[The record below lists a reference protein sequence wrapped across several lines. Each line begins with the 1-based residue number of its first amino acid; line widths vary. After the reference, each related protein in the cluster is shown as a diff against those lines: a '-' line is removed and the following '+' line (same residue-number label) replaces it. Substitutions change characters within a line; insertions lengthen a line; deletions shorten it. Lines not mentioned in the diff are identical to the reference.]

1 MSRDILLTDIDPD
14 PDQPRQ
20 HFDDAA
26 LQELADSMTAT
37 GQAVPIT
44 VQSVGARFVIVTGE
58 RRWRAAQLLGWSTIR
73 ADVQDIDAATAQWQT
88 LVENIQRAGL
98 TPIEEAHAFQKLV
111 DAGHT
116 QTEIGKRIGKTQ
128 SYVAQK
134 IRLLRLPA
142 GVQEMLDAG
151 RPSVPE
157 MLNGGRLSEG
167 HGRQLLR
174 VRYPGMATDASV
186 QGLAEKTVANGWS
199 VKRLAL
205 EIDYLQMTQYGYFLL
220 PIDDRWKFADLV
232 DLEKTFAEDG
242 ATPDGP
248 RRMKVMQ
255 QMGMILTWC
264 EQICN
269 AGAPDLAEWMLGD
282 MPLADVYW
290 HTKQCAEWER
300 KYAADVDLPAYLRYA
315 WAWSAGPEPKERTRA
330 MLATLGDRDD
340 DAFAEALH
348 AGMVEVIRG
357 IDADFETIFAHYMQP
372 ADVSQETPAELVTA

>member
-14 PDQPRQ
+14 PEQPRT
-20 HFDDAA
+20 HFDEAA
-26 LQELADSMTAT
+26 LQELADSMAAT

-44 VQSVGARFVIVTGE
+44 VKPVGDRFVIVTGE
-58 RRWRAAQLLGWSTIR
+58 RRWRAAQLLGWATIR

-98 TPIEEAHAFQKLV
+98 TPIEEALAFQKLV

-116 QTEIGKRIGKTQ
+116 QTEIARRIGKTQ

-142 GVQEMLDAG
+142 DVQEMLNAG

-157 MLNGGRLSEG
+157 MLQSGRLSEG

-174 VRYPGMATDASV
+174 VCYPGMATDKRV
-186 QGLAEKTVANGWS
+186 QGLAQKAIDAGWS

-205 EIDYLQMTQYGYFLL
+205 EIDYQQMTHDGYWLM
-220 PIDDRWKFADLV
+220 PIDARWKFGDLV
-232 DLEKTFAEDG
+232 ELEKVFAEGG
-242 ATPDGP
+242 ATPDAE
-248 RRMKVMQ
+248 RHLQVQ
-255 QMGMILTWC
+255 WHLGMILNWG
-264 EQICN
+264 EQIWN
-269 AGAPDLAEWMLGD
+269 AGAASLVKWLLKD

-290 HTKQCAEWER
+290 WTKQCAEWEH
-300 KYAADVDLPAYLRYA
+300 KYKHDVDLPAYLRYA
-315 WAWSAGPEPKERTRA
+315 WAWSAGTEVKERTRA

-340 DAFAEALH
+340 DAFAEELH
-348 AGMVEVIRG
+348 AGMVSVIKG
-357 IDADFETIFAHYMQP
+357 IDADFETIFAEYIGQ
-372 ADVSQETPAELVTA
+372 QPAELVAA

>member
-1 MSRDILLTDIDPD
+1 MSRDIPLIDIDPD

-20 HFDDAA
+20 HFDAAA

-44 VQSVGARFVIVTGE
+44 VKPAGDRFVIVTGE

-98 TPIEEAHAFQKLV
+98 TPIEEAHAFQRLV

-116 QTEIGKRIGKTQ
+116 QTEIARRIGKTQ

-157 MLNGGRLSEG
+157 MLNAGRLSEG

-174 VRYPGMATDASV
+174 VRYPGLATDANV
-186 QGLAEKTVANGWS
+186 QGLAEKSVANGWS

-205 EIDYLQMTQYGYFLL
+205 EIDYQQMTHDGYWLM

-232 DLEKTFAEDG
+232 ELEKTFAEDG
-242 ATPDGP
+242 ATPDAE
-248 RRMKVMQ
+248 RHFRVELRL
-255 QMGMILTWC
+255 GMILNWC
-264 EQICN
+264 EQIWN
-269 AGAPDLAEWMLGD
+269 AGAAPLSKWMLEEQ
-282 MPLADVYW
+282 PLSDVYW
-290 HTKQCAEWER
+290 WTKQCAEWEH
-300 KYAADVDLPAYLRYA
+300 KYSPDVDLPAYLRYA
-315 WAWSAGPEPKERTRA
+315 WAANLGDLPVVRERTRA

-357 IDADFETIFAHYMQP
+357 IDADFATIFAEY
-372 ADVSQETPAELVTA
+372 VSQETPDELVAA

>member
-20 HFDDAA
+20 HFDAAA
-26 LQELADSMTAT
+26 LQELADSLAAT

-44 VQSVGARFVIVTGE
+44 VKPAGARFVILTGE

-98 TPIEEAHAFQKLV
+98 TPIEEAHAFKNLV

-116 QTEIGKRIGKTQ
+116 QTEIARRIGKTQ

-157 MLNGGRLSEG
+157 MLNAGRLSEG

-174 VRYPGMATDASV
+174 VRYPGMATDANV
-186 QGLAEKTVANGWS
+186 QGLAEDAVANGWS

-205 EIDYLQMTQYGYFLL
+205 EIDYQQMTHDGYWLM
-220 PIDDRWKFADLV
+220 PIDARWKFADLV
-232 DLEKTFAEDG
+232 ELEKTFAEDG
-242 ATPDGP
+242 ATPDAE
-248 RRMKVMQ
+248 RHLRVQ
-255 QMGMILTWC
+255 WHAGMILKWGERLWSAGYESLVKLILK
-264 EQICN
+264 EQ
-269 AGAPDLAEWMLGD
+269 
-282 MPLADVYW
+282 PLFDVYW
-290 HTKQCAEWER
+290 WTKQCAEWER
-300 KYAADVDLPAYLRYA
+300 KYSPDVDLPAYLRYA
-315 WAWSAGPEPKERTRA
+315 WAANLGDLPVVRERTRA
-330 MLATLGDRDD
+330 MMATLGDRDD

-348 AGMVEVIRG
+348 AGLVEVIRG
-357 IDADFETIFAHYMQP
+357 IDADFDTIFAEY
-372 ADVSQETPAELVTA
+372 VSQETPADLVAA

>member
-20 HFDDAA
+20 HFDAAA
-26 LQELADSMTAT
+26 LQELADSMAAT

-44 VQSVGARFVIVTGE
+44 VKPAGARFVIVTGE
-58 RRWRAAQLLGWSTIR
+58 RRWRAAQLLGWPVIR
-73 ADVQDIDAATAQWQT
+73 ADVQDIDATTAQWQT

-98 TPIEEAHAFQKLV
+98 TPIEEAQAFQKLV

-116 QTEIGKRIGKTQ
+116 QTEIARRIGKTQ

-142 GVQEMLDAG
+142 GVQEMLNAG

-157 MLNGGRLSEG
+157 MLNVGRLSEG

-174 VRYPGMATDASV
+174 LRYPGMATDANV
-186 QGLAEKTVANGWS
+186 QGLAEKAVANGWS
-199 VKRLAL
+199 VKRLEL
-205 EIDYLQMTQYGYFLL
+205 EVNYQQMTHDGFWLM

-232 DLEKTFAEDG
+232 ELEKTFAAGG
-242 ATPDGP
+242 ATPDAERH
-248 RRMKVMQ
+248 RRVEWHI
-255 QMGMILTWC
+255 GMILNWS
-264 EQICN
+264 EQIWN
-269 AGAPDLAEWMLGD
+269 AGLPPLAQWMLKEQ
-282 MPLADVYW
+282 PLADVYW
-290 HTKQCAEWER
+290 WTKQCAEWER
-300 KYAADVDLPAYLRYA
+300 KYSPDVDLPAYLRYA
-315 WAWSAGPEPKERTRA
+315 WAANLADLPVVKERTRA

-357 IDADFETIFAHYMQP
+357 IDADFSTIF
-372 ADVSQETPAELVTA
+372 ADVSQETPDELVAA

>member
-20 HFDDAA
+20 HFDTAA

-44 VQSVGARFVIVTGE
+44 VKPAGDRFVIVTGE

-98 TPIEEAHAFQKLV
+98 TPIEEAHAFQRLV

-116 QTEIGKRIGKTQ
+116 QTEIARRIGKTQ

-157 MLNGGRLSEG
+157 MLNAGRLSEG

-174 VRYPGMATDASV
+174 VRYPGMATDANV
-186 QGLAEKTVANGWS
+186 QGLAEKAVAHGWS

-205 EIDYLQMTQYGYFLL
+205 EIDYQQMTHDGYWLM

-232 DLEKTFAEDG
+232 KLEKTFAEDG
-242 ATPDGP
+242 ATPDAE
-248 RRMKVMQ
+248 RHFRVELRL
-255 QMGMILTWC
+255 GMILCWC
-264 EQICN
+264 EQIWN
-269 AGAPDLAEWMLGD
+269 AGAASLVKWMLEEQ
-282 MPLADVYW
+282 PLSDVYW
-290 HTKQCAEWER
+290 WTKQCAEWER
-300 KYAADVDLPAYLRYA
+300 KYSPDVDLPAYLRYA
-315 WAWSAGPEPKERTRA
+315 WAANLGDLPVVRERTRA

-340 DAFAEALH
+340 DAFAAALH

-357 IDADFETIFAHYMQP
+357 IDADFPVIFAEY
-372 ADVSQETPAELVTA
+372 VSQETPDELVAA

>member
-1 MSRDILLTDIDPD
+1 MSRDISVLDIDPD
-14 PDQPRQ
+14 PEQPRQ
-20 HFDDAA
+20 HFDEAA
-26 LQELADSMTAT
+26 LQELADSLAAT
-37 GQAVPIT
+37 GLAVPIT
-44 VQSVGARFVIVTGE
+44 VKPVGARYVIVTGE
-58 RRWRAAQLLGWSTIR
+58 RRWRAAQMLGWSTIR

-98 TPIEEAHAFQKLV
+98 TPIEEALAFQRLV
-111 DAGHT
+111 DAGNT
-116 QTEIGKRIGKTQ
+116 QTEIARRIGKTQ

-142 GVQEMLDAG
+142 GVQDMLNAG

-157 MLNGGRLSEG
+157 MLNAGRLSEG

-174 VRYPGMATDASV
+174 VNYPGMATDTRV
-186 QGLAEKTVANGWS
+186 QGLAQTSIKNGWS

-205 EIDYLQMTQYGYFLL
+205 EIDYQQMTHDGYWQM

-255 QMGMILTWC
+255 QMGMILNWC
-264 EQICN
+264 EQIWN
-269 AGAPDLAEWMLGD
+269 AGAAPLAKWMLED
-282 MPLADVYW
+282 MPLVEVYW
-290 HTKQCAEWER
+290 YTKQCAEWEN
-300 KYAADVDLPAYLRYA
+300 KYGHDVDLPAYLRYA
-315 WAWSAGPEPKERTRA
+315 WAWSAGPEVEERTRA
-330 MLATLGDRDD
+330 MLETLPDRDVD
-340 DAFAEALH
+340 IFSEAYH

-357 IDADFETIFAHYMQP
+357 IDADFATIFAEYMQP

>member
-20 HFDDAA
+20 HFDEAA

-44 VQSVGARFVIVTGE
+44 VKPAGDRFVIVTGE

-98 TPIEEAHAFQKLV
+98 TPIEEAHAFQRLV

-116 QTEIGKRIGKTQ
+116 QTEIARRIGKTQ

-157 MLNGGRLSEG
+157 MLNAGRLSEG

-174 VRYPGMATDASV
+174 VRYPGMATDANV
-186 QGLAEKTVANGWS
+186 QGLAEKSVANGWS

-205 EIDYLQMTQYGYFLL
+205 EIDYQQMTHDGYWLM

-232 DLEKTFAEDG
+232 ELEKTFAEDG
-242 ATPDGP
+242 ATPDAERH
-248 RRMKVMQ
+248 RRVEWHI
-255 QMGMILTWC
+255 GMILNWS
-264 EQICN
+264 EQIWN
-269 AGAPDLAEWMLGD
+269 AGLPSLAQWMLEEQ
-282 MPLADVYW
+282 PLAAVYW
-290 HTKQCAEWER
+290 YTKQCAEWER
-300 KYAADVDLPAYLRYA
+300 QYSPDVDLPAYLRYA
-315 WAWSAGPEPKERTRA
+315 IAWSESPEPKARTRA
-330 MLATLGDRDD
+330 MLATLPPRYGDD
-340 DAFAEALH
+340 FAEALH

-357 IDADFETIFAHYMQP
+357 IDADFATIFAEY
-372 ADVSQETPAELVTA
+372 VSQETPDELVAA

>member
-14 PDQPRQ
+14 PGQPRQ
-20 HFDDAA
+20 HFDAAA

-44 VQSVGARFVIVTGE
+44 VKPAGARFVIVTGE
-58 RRWRAAQLLGWSTIR
+58 RRWRAAQMLGWSTIR

-142 GVQEMLDAG
+142 GVQDMLDVG
-151 RPSVPE
+151 RASVPE

-174 VRYPGMATDASV
+174 LSYPDVANDTRQQS
-186 QGLAEKTVANGWS
+186 LAAQAVANGWS

-232 DLEKTFAEDG
+232 ELEKTFAEDG

-248 RRMKVMQ
+248 RRMTVLRR
-255 QMGMILTWC
+255 MGMILNWSEAIRDAGLPSLAQSLLETW
-264 EQICN
+264 
-269 AGAPDLAEWMLGD
+269 
-282 MPLADVYW
+282 PLSEVYLV
-290 HTKQCAEWER
+290 TKRCAEWER
-300 KYAADVDLPAYLRYA
+300 RYSPDVALSPFLRFTVAWDAEPEAVDARLESMLHTLPT
-315 WAWSAGPEPKERTRA
+315 GE
-330 MLATLGDRDD
+330 
-340 DAFAEALH
+340 
-348 AGMVEVIRG
+348 
-357 IDADFETIFAHYMQP
+357 DFEDALQAGWVNVIKSVSTDFEAIVAAF
-372 ADVSQETPAELVTA
+372 ADVSQETPAELVAA

>member
-1 MSRDILLTDIDPD
+1 MSRDILLSDIDPD
-14 PDQPRQ
+14 PGQPRQ
-20 HFDDAA
+20 HFDEAA

-44 VQSVGARFVIVTGE
+44 VKPVGARFVIVTGE

-116 QTEIGKRIGKTQ
+116 QPEIAKRIGKTQ

-142 GVQEMLDAG
+142 SVQDMLDVG
-151 RPSVPE
+151 RASVPE

-174 VRYPGMATDASV
+174 VRYPGLATDASV

-205 EIDYLQMTQYGYFLL
+205 EIDYQQMTHDGYWLL

-232 DLEKTFAEDG
+232 ELEKTFRQHTPGESAE
-242 ATPDGP
+242 
-248 RRMKVMQ
+248 RHVRVERYI
-255 QMGMILTWC
+255 GMILKWA
-264 EQICN
+264 EQIWN
-269 AGAPDLAEWMLGD
+269 AGAPDLAKWMLED

-290 HTKQCAEWER
+290 HTKQCAEWEH
-300 KYAADVDLPAYLRYA
+300 KYAPDVDLPAYLRYA
-315 WAWSAGPEPKERTRA
+315 WAWSAGTEPKERTRA

-348 AGMVEVIRG
+348 AGMVEVIKG
-357 IDADFETIFAHYMQP
+357 IDADFEAIFDEY
-372 ADVSQETPAELVTA
+372 VSQETPAELVTA

>member
-14 PDQPRQ
+14 PGQPRQ
-20 HFDDAA
+20 HFDEAA
-26 LQELADSMTAT
+26 LQELADSMAAT

-44 VQSVGARFVIVTGE
+44 VKPAGARFVIVTGE
-58 RRWRAAQLLGWSTIR
+58 RRWRAAQLLRWSTIR

-98 TPIEEAHAFQKLV
+98 TPIEEAHAFQRLV

-116 QTEIGKRIGKTQ
+116 QTEIARRIGKTQ

-157 MLNGGRLSEG
+157 MLNAGRLSEG

-174 VRYPGMATDASV
+174 VRYPGLATDASV
-186 QGLAEKTVANGWS
+186 QGLAEKAVANGWS

-205 EIDYLQMTQYGYFLL
+205 EIDYQQMTHDGYWLM

-232 DLEKTFAEDG
+232 ELEKTFAEDG
-242 ATPDGP
+242 ATPDAE
-248 RRMKVMQ
+248 RHFRVELRL
-255 QMGMILTWC
+255 GMILRWT

-269 AGAPDLAEWMLGD
+269 AGLSALATWMLED

-300 KYAADVDLPAYLRYA
+300 MYSPDVDLPAFLRYA
-315 WAWSAGPEPKERTRA
+315 WAWSESPEPKARTRA
-330 MLATLGDRDD
+330 MLATLPPRYGDD
-340 DAFAEALH
+340 FAEALH

-357 IDADFETIFAHYMQP
+357 IDADFATIFAEY
-372 ADVSQETPAELVTA
+372 VSQETPDELVAA

>member
-1 MSRDILLTDIDPD
+1 MSRDIFLTDIDPD

-20 HFDDAA
+20 HFDEAA

-44 VQSVGARFVIVTGE
+44 VKPAGARFVIVTGE
-58 RRWRAAQLLGWSTIR
+58 RRWRAAQLLGWSTLR
-73 ADVQDIDAATAQWQT
+73 ADVLQDIDAATAQWQT
-88 LVENIQRAGL
+88 MVENIQRAGL

-116 QTEIGKRIGKTQ
+116 QTEIAKRIGKTQ

-142 GVQEMLDAG
+142 GVQDMLDAG

-174 VRYPGMATDASV
+174 VRYPGMATDANV
-186 QGLAEKTVANGWS
+186 QGLAATAVANGWS

-205 EIDYLQMTQYGYFLL
+205 GIDYQQMTHDGYWQM

-232 DLEKTFAEDG
+232 DLEKTFAAAG
-242 ATPDGP
+242 ATPDAERHQRVEWHIITIQKWAKRIWAEGLP
-248 RRMKVMQ
+248 WMAKTMLEGHSLLHVYS
-255 QMGMILTWC
+255 I
-264 EQICN
+264 I
-269 AGAPDLAEWMLGD
+269 GA
-282 MPLADVYW
+282 
-290 HTKQCAEWER
+290 CSEWEG
-300 KYAADVDLPAYLRYA
+300 KFAPDVDLSAYLTYA
-315 WAWSAGPEPKERTRA
+315 ACCCDVPDVVHERIHA
-330 MLATLGDRDD
+330 MMVALPPGDD
-340 DAFAEALH
+340 LH
-348 AGMVEVIRG
+348 IEMVRSGLVEVIKG
-357 IDADFETIFAHYMQP
+357 IDADFETIFA
-372 ADVSQETPAELVTA
+372 AVSQETPAELVAA